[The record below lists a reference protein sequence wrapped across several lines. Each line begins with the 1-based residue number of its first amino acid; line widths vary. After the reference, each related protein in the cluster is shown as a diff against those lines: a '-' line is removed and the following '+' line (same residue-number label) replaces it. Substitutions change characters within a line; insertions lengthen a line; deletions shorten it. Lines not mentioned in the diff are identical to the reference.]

1 MQDGYDLNRPPEGE
15 PFEFDQALILTVV
28 ALLLDREEFEQV
40 PEEPLET
47 VPASMQHRL
56 NLVLKKIVAS
66 RQKSYKTTIAED
78 YALLG
83 NSAVQGRRRM
93 AIEVRGKSQ
102 WKS

>member
-1 MQDGYDLNRPPEGE
+1 MQDGYDLSRPPEGE
-15 PFEFDQALILTVV
+15 AFEFDQALILTIV
-28 ALLLDREEFEQV
+28 ALLLDDEELEQV

-47 VPASMQHRL
+47 VPTSMQHRL

-102 WKS
+102 